1 MTEPMAPPPPPAT
14 PPPATPAKKKGLSP
28 LAWVGIGCGALVLI
42 AVIVLGA
49 GVMFVGKK
57 ARDLA
62 ADFESNPAMA
72 AAKLAVRLNPEL
84 EVVESDEEAGTL
96 TVRNKETGEVLTFDL
111 EEIEQGKLGVLTGEG
126 EETTVTFGGTE
137 GGVEIETEEGGKTS
151 RLRFGAGA
159 GADEIPSWVPV
170 YPGTEPASNFISTT
184 DEGTQ
189 GAFSLSTGDE
199 PDEVLDWYADEVED
213 LGMAPER
220 STFSTPESRGGLISG
235 EAGERGLNVTV
246 MNQGEGTLV
255 TVTFSDKG

>member
-1 MTEPMAPPPPPAT
+1 MTEPTVPPPAT
-14 PPPATPAKKKGLSP
+14 PPPAASPAKKKGLSP

-42 AVIVLGA
+42 AIIVFAA

-62 ADFESNPAMA
+62 GDFESNPAMA
-72 AAKLAVRLNPEL
+72 AAKLAVQLNPEL

-96 TVRNKETGEVLTFDL
+96 TVRNKKTGEVLTLDL

-126 EETTVTFGGTE
+126 KEATVTFGGAE
-137 GGVEIETEEGGKTS
+137 GGVEIEAEQEGTTS

-159 GADEIPSWVPV
+159 GADDIPSWVPI
-170 YPGTEPASNFISTT
+170 YPGTEPASNFTSTT

-189 GAFSLSTGDE
+189 GAFSLSTSDA
-199 PDEVLDWYADEVED
+199 PDEVLDWYAEEVQD
-213 LGMAPER
+213 LGMTPER
-220 STFSTPESRGGLISG
+220 STFSTPASRGGLISG
-235 EAGERGLNVTV
+235 EAGGRQLNVTV
-246 MNQGEGTLV
+246 MSQAEGTLV